1 LNIKHLKIINIQLT
15 IKSNR
20 VILTT

>member
-1 LNIKHLKIINIQLT
+1 LNINDLKIINIQLT

>member
-15 IKSNR
+15 KISNG
-20 VILTT
+20 VILLA